1 MLLQVHLCNT
11 TRDPE
16 TVAAVPEGMKGAEN
30 DAHVQ
35 EKGSV
40 SDLKNT
46 PEILGGY
53 YLETYED
60 KRPCAVRNVCRVDR
74 GGGIY

>member
-1 MLLQVHLCNT
+1 MSGHILFLHRECQPNKYNWLTIQEFYDMLLQVHLCNT
-11 TRDPE
+11 TRDPG
-16 TVAAVPEGMKGAEN
+16 TAAAVPEGMKGAEN

-46 PEILGGY
+46 PEI
-53 YLETYED
+53 
-60 KRPCAVRNVCRVDR
+60 
-74 GGGIY
+74 